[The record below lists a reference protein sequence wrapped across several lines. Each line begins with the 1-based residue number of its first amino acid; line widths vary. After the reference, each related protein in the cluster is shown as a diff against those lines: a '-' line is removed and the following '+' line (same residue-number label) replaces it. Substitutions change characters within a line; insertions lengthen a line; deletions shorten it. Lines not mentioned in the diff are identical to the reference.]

1 MKIILAVF
9 LLTACGPSTT
19 SSDKTKTDT
28 TTATTPAT
36 TDGISND
43 TSVKTA
49 DQNVPVNPGDSQTK
63 PPMKDST
70 INTRVNQT
78 FEIKLPVIMGTG
90 FRWELG
96 DSLDKKFLAVQSLK
110 FNEEDDSMPGH
121 GGTQVYTIKALS
133 AGTSSIRLIHIQP
146 WDPKS
151 KNNERTYN
159 VVIK

>member
-1 MKIILAVF
+1 MKIILAV
-9 LLTACGPSTT
+9 LLLSACGPTTT

-28 TTATTPAT
+28 TTT
-36 TDGISND
+36 TDVSNND
-43 TSVKTA
+43 TAAKTT
-49 DQNVPVNPGDSQTK
+49 DQNVPVNQGDTQTK
-63 PPMKDST
+63 PSMKDST
-70 INTRVNQT
+70 INTRVNQS
-78 FEIKLPVIMGTG
+78 FEIKLPVTMGTG

-96 DSLDKKFLAVQSLK
+96 DSLDKKFLTVQSIK

-121 GGTQVYTIKALS
+121 GGTQVYLIKALS

-151 KNNERTYN
+151 KNDERTYN